1 MFKGDNVQQQKQ
13 KVIEPAKKP
22 IRRKQTTIQKE
33 TTKQIFPDE
42 CEFPYSMYKRN
53 YISEEQRNG
62 HTHR

>member
-1 MFKGDNVQQQKQ
+1 MEQQKQ

-22 IRRKQTTIQKE
+22 IRRKTVTQCHIN
-33 TTKQIFPDE
+33 KQVFPDE